1 MMKLDLS
8 GKVAVVSGSTSG
20 IGLGI
25 ARGLAKTGA
34 TVVIVGRQK
43 AGVDNAIADISANVP
58 GAQVRGVV
66 ADLGTEHGAA
76 TLFAA
81 EPRADVLINN
91 LGIFND
97 NDFFTVPDSEWMHF
111 YNVNVLSG
119 VRLARHYAQSMT
131 EQGWGRIIFV
141 SSESGVAIPADMI
154 NYGVTKSANLAV
166 SHGLAK
172 RLAGTGVT
180 VNAILPGPTFTEGL
194 QDMLADAAAKS
205 GRSARDQADEFVK
218 TERPSSIIQRA
229 ADVDEVANLAVY
241 LASPLSSATTGA
253 ALRVDGGVVD
263 TLAM

>member
-1 MMKLDLS
+1 MKLDLTH
-8 GKVAVVSGSTSG
+8 KVAVVSGSTSG

-25 ARGLAKTGA
+25 AKGLAWAGA
-34 TVVIVGRQK
+34 TVVIVGRQQR
-43 AGVDNAIADISANVP
+43 GVDTAIAAINAEHPD
-58 GAQVRGVV
+58 AQLRGVI
-66 ADLGTEHGAA
+66 ADLSTEEGVSA
-76 TLFAA
+76 LLAA
-81 EPRADVLINN
+81 EPHADVVVNN

-97 NDFFTVPDSEWMHF
+97 KDFFSVPDSEWMHF

-119 VRLARHYAQSMT
+119 VRLSRHYAQGMIDN
-131 EQGWGRIIFV
+131 GWGRIIFV

-194 QDMLADAAAKS
+194 QEMLAEAATQS
-205 GRSARDQADEFVK
+205 GRSPREQADEFVK
-218 TERPSSIIQRA
+218 TARPSSIIQRA

>member
-1 MMKLDLS
+1 MKLDLN
-8 GKVAVVSGSTSG
+8 GRVAIVSGSTSG

-34 TVVIVGRQK
+34 TVVIVGRSQK
-43 AGVDNAIADISANVP
+43 SVASAMSHIRDEVPDAKLRTVIANLGTEE
-58 GAQVRGVV
+58 GAQVLFNQEPT
-66 ADLGTEHGAA
+66 ADI
-76 TLFAA
+76 
-81 EPRADVLINN
+81 LINN

-97 NDFFTVPDSEWMHF
+97 DDFFTVPDSEWLEF

-119 VRLARHYAQSMT
+119 VRLSRHYAQNMVT
-131 EQGWGRIIFV
+131 QGWGRIIFV
-141 SSESGVAIPADMI
+141 SSESGVAIPGDMI

-180 VNAILPGPTFTEGL
+180 VNAILPGPTFTDGL
-194 QDMLADAAAKS
+194 KGMLADAMAKS
-205 GRSARDQADEFVK
+205 GLSAREQADEFVRSS
-218 TERPSSIIQRA
+218 RPSSIIQRA

-241 LASPLSSATTGA
+241 LASSLSSATTGA

>member
-1 MMKLDLS
+1 MKLDLTD
-8 GKVAVVSGSTSG
+8 KIAVVSGSTSG

-25 ARGLAKTGA
+25 AGGLAQAGA
-34 TVVIVGRQK
+34 TVVVVGRQETSV
-43 AGVDNAIADISANVP
+43 ATAIASIKAKNP
-58 GAQVRGVV
+58 AALLRGVV
-66 ADLGTEHGAA
+66 ADLSTEQGVAA
-76 TLFAA
+76 LIAA
-81 EPRADVLINN
+81 VPVADVLVNN

-97 NDFFTVPDSEWMHF
+97 KDFFTVPDDEWMHF

-119 VRLARHYAQSMT
+119 VRLARHYATAMA

-141 SSESGVAIPADMI
+141 SSESGVAIPGDMI
-154 NYGVTKSANLAV
+154 NYGVTKAANLAV

-180 VNAILPGPTFTEGL
+180 VNAILPGPTFTDGL
-194 QDMLADAAAKS
+194 KTMLAEAAEKS
-205 GRSARDQADEFVK
+205 GRNAREQADEFVRSA
-218 TERPSSIIQRA
+218 RPSSIIQRA
-229 ADVDEVANLAVY
+229 ADVEEVANLAVY

>member
-1 MMKLDLS
+1 MKLDLTD
-8 GKVAVVSGSTSG
+8 KIAVVSGSTSG

-25 ARGLAKTGA
+25 ADGLAQAGA
-34 TVVIVGRQK
+34 TVMVVGRQETSV
-43 AGVDNAIADISANVP
+43 ATAIASIKAKNP
-58 GAQVRGVV
+58 AALLRGVV
-66 ADLGTEHGAA
+66 ADLSTEQGVAA
-76 TLFAA
+76 LIAA
-81 EPRADVLINN
+81 VPVADVLVNN

-97 NDFFTVPDSEWMHF
+97 KDFFTVPDDEWMHF

-119 VRLARHYAQSMT
+119 VRLARHYATAMA

-141 SSESGVAIPADMI
+141 SSESGVAIPGDMI
-154 NYGVTKSANLAV
+154 NYGVTKAANLAV

-180 VNAILPGPTFTEGL
+180 VNAILPGPTFTDGL
-194 QDMLADAAAKS
+194 KTMLAEAAEKS
-205 GRSARDQADEFVK
+205 GRNAREQADEFVRSA
-218 TERPSSIIQRA
+218 RPSSIIQRA
-229 ADVDEVANLAVY
+229 ADVEEVANLAVY

>member
-1 MMKLDLS
+1 MKLDLS

-66 ADLGTEHGAA
+66 ATEHGAA

>member
-1 MMKLDLS
+1 MKLDLTD
-8 GKVAVVSGSTSG
+8 KIAVVSGSTSG

-25 ARGLAKTGA
+25 AGGLAQAGA
-34 TVVIVGRQK
+34 TVVVVGRQETSV
-43 AGVDNAIADISANVP
+43 ATAIASIKAKNP
-58 GAQVRGVV
+58 AALLRGVV
-66 ADLGTEHGAA
+66 ADLSTEQGVAA
-76 TLFAA
+76 LIAA
-81 EPRADVLINN
+81 VSVADVLVNN

-97 NDFFTVPDSEWMHF
+97 KDFFTVPDDEWMHF

-119 VRLARHYAQSMT
+119 VRLARHYATAMA

-141 SSESGVAIPADMI
+141 SSESGVAIPGDMI
-154 NYGVTKSANLAV
+154 NYGVTKAANLAV

-180 VNAILPGPTFTEGL
+180 VNAILPGPTFTDGL
-194 QDMLADAAAKS
+194 KTMLAEAAEKS
-205 GRSARDQADEFVK
+205 GRNAREQADEFVRSA
-218 TERPSSIIQRA
+218 RPSSIIQRA
-229 ADVDEVANLAVY
+229 ADVEEVANLAVY